1 MKFRPLAL
9 ALTFATIGIANSTP
23 AYAVDGCKLLL
34 CLAGPWGSI
43 AECVGTVQ
51 QALRDL
57 ARGRAFPT
65 CDMGGSDNTAQNV
78 WNNQGTCPPWY
89 RNYNDYNGNYVSCT
103 YPGKIDVKVNG
114 QLWTT
119 VNWDMS
125 GNTSTWYSDA
135 ARTALSGSQLD
146 PKYDQDKAKWEAE
159 QQPPPAPGPGDFGG

>member
-1 MKFRPLAL
+1 MKLKQIVF
-9 ALTFATIGIANSTP
+9 ALTFAALGVTASAP

-43 AECVGTVQ
+43 SECVGTVQ
-51 QALRDL
+51 QALHDL
-57 ARGRAFPT
+57 ARGRPFPV
-65 CDMGGSDNTAQNV
+65 CDMGGSDTSAQNT
-78 WNNQGTCPPWY
+78 WNSQGTCPPWY

-103 YPGKIDVKVNG
+103 YPSKIDVKVNG

-135 ARTALSGSQLD
+135 AKAALSGSQLD
-146 PKYDQDKAKWEAE
+146 PKYDQDKAQWEAE
-159 QQPPPAPGPGDFGG
+159 QQPPPPGPGNDGG